1 MLLRNRRDTIAGY
14 TRGRLFVNTTPWV
27 AFFSFHS
34 FPFAMTQL
42 TRPRGLY
49 YEEFEIGASV
59 ESAGRT
65 VTEADIVL
73 FAMLSGDWNPIH
85 TDAEYSK
92 SQMMGQR
99 IAHGLLVLSIA
110 TGLATRLGFME
121 DTVIAFMGLEWEFRA
136 AVTIGDTVRV
146 RATVAEKKDMPR
158 LGGGYVTFKVE
169 VLNQEGTRVQR
180 GTWRILVKSK
190 PAA

>member
-1 MLLRNRRDTIAGY
+1 MA
-14 TRGRLFVNTTPWV
+14 
-27 AFFSFHS
+27 
-34 FPFAMTQL
+34 QL

-169 VLNQEGTRVQR
+169 VLNQADARVQR

>member
-1 MLLRNRRDTIAGY
+1 MA
-14 TRGRLFVNTTPWV
+14 
-27 AFFSFHS
+27 H
-34 FPFAMTQL
+34 L

-169 VLNQEGTRVQR
+169 VLNQADARVQR